1 MEKNN
6 NTDLIPEIIN
16 IFKLYPDVFPGG
28 YYRFL
33 KGRLNDKI
41 VKNELIYKN
50 GVVLTWTKYKRKTK
64 ISPEVSILKDEIK
77 INQLVN
83 KNQGNGMAKKIFQDF
98 LNKHKTKFYLDVK
111 KDNKRAIDF
120 YKKNNFV
127 VVGEKTFGLMKI
139 PGLVMKR
146 DIQH

>member
-1 MEKNN
+1 MEKKDNN
-6 NTDLIPEIIN
+6 DLIPEIID

-41 VKNELIYKN
+41 LKNELIYKN

-64 ISPEVSILKDEIK
+64 ISPDVSILKDEIK

-83 KNQGNGMAKKIFQDF
+83 KNQGNGMAKKYFKIF
-98 LNKHKTKFYLDVK
+98 
-111 KDNKRAIDF
+111 
-120 YKKNNFV
+120 
-127 VVGEKTFGLMKI
+127 
-139 PGLVMKR
+139 
-146 DIQH
+146 